1 MNSDEACI
9 RKLQAGGSARAE
21 GVATLYRRHAG
32 KLVGYF
38 VRQRL
43 AREQAEDLA
52 QDVFVSMVKH
62 CDEFRGDAKPSTW
75 MWSIA
80 RNALIDHLRRVRN
93 APETDPLDAGDDE
106 APGLEVAAAEASPD
120 LDNCVRRAY
129 ADFALAYPDRAET
142 LALIAFEGWTLIDL
156 AKVLGRTHGAARE
169 YVSQCR
175 QKLRPFLER
184 CREYLAA

>member
-1 MNSDEACI
+1 MSSDEECI

-32 KLVGYF
+32 QLVGYF
-38 VRQRL
+38 VRQRV

-62 CDEFRGDAKPSTW
+62 CGDFRGDAKPSTW

-93 APETDPLDAGDDE
+93 APDTDPLDTDDDG
-106 APGLEVAAAEASPD
+106 APALEVAAVEASPD

-129 ADFALAYPDRAET
+129 ADFALAHPDRAET

-156 AKVLGRTHGAARE
+156 ATALGRTHGAARE

-175 QKLRPFLER
+175 LKLRPFLER